1 MKITS
6 RGQVTIP
13 LALRKELG
21 WNQNTEVDPR
31 LTKDGILFSPKTG
44 AKTRGQKL
52 VQRLAG
58 KAGTRWTTD
67 QLMALTRG

>member
-1 MKITS
+1 VKITS
-6 RGQVTIP
+6 KGQVTLP

-21 WNQNTEVDPR
+21 WNQNTELDAQ
-31 LTKDGILFSPKTG
+31 LTKDGVLFRPKSG
-44 AKTRGQKL
+44 VNTRGQKL

-58 KAGTRWTTD
+58 GARLKWTTD

>member
-6 RGQVTIP
+6 KGQVTLP
-13 LALRKELG
+13 QAMRKGLG
-21 WNQNTEVDPR
+21 WNQNTELDTE
-31 LTKDGILFSPKTG
+31 LTKDGILFKPKAG
-44 AKTRGQKL
+44 VKTRGQKL

-58 KAGTRWTTD
+58 KAGKKWTTD

>member
-6 RGQVTIP
+6 KGQVTLP
-13 LALRKELG
+13 QSLRKELG
-21 WNQNTEVDPR
+21 WNQNTELDTEI
-31 LTKDGILFSPKTG
+31 TKGGILFRPKAG

-58 KAGTRWTTD
+58 QAQTKWTTE